1 MTLNMMNEPFSHIHF
16 TIAILISLIIHITFV
31 IYGNFNINS
40 DGYNKIQSDIELIII
55 EKPEKKSVIIEP
67 SSTLNISEIIEEEP
81 KEEIIFKEE
90 VIVKIPA
97 QESIPTK
104 KLLATEEDLAISENN
119 IPATEEDLAISE
131 NNIPATEEDLAISEN
146 NIPATEE
153 DLAISE
159 NTIPT
164 TQEETE
170 IISTSELISNLGN
183 LDLAPRKEL
192 STNRVKTISA
202 STKDYEYRLYFEA
215 WRQKVE
221 RIGALNY
228 PESAKAGNLGAL
240 RLTVSL
246 NKEGNIKEIII
257 NKTSGN
263 KELDEAAIK
272 IVRLGEPYAVF
283 SPKMQKEVDL
293 INITRTWKFTEDSYS
308 SN

>member
-55 EKPEKKSVIIEP
+55 EKPEKESVIIEP
-67 SSTLNISEIIEEEP
+67 SSTLNTSEIIEEEP

-104 KLLATEEDLAISENN
+104 KLLATEEDLAISEN
-119 IPATEEDLAISE
+119 T
-131 NNIPATEEDLAISEN
+131 
-146 NIPATEE
+146 IPATEE

>member
-1 MTLNMMNEPFSHIHF
+1 MTFNMMNEPLSHIHF

-55 EKPEKKSVIIEP
+55 EKPEKESVIIE
-67 SSTLNISEIIEEEP
+67 SSSALNTIEIIEEEP

-104 KLLATEEDLAISENN
+104 KLLATEEDLAISENT

-131 NNIPATEEDLAISEN
+131 IN
-146 NIPATEE
+146 
-153 DLAISE
+153 
-159 NTIPT
+159 IPT
-164 TQEETE
+164 TQEEAK

-183 LDLAPRKEL
+183 LDLAPRKKL

-283 SPKMQKEVDL
+283 SSKMQKEVDL

>member
-55 EKPEKKSVIIEP
+55 EKPKKESVIIEP
-67 SSTLNISEIIEEEP
+67 SSTLNTSEIIEEEP

-104 KLLATEEDLAISENN
+104 KLLATEEDLAISENT
-119 IPATEEDLAISE
+119 IPTTEEDLTISE
-131 NNIPATEEDLAISEN
+131 NTIPT
-146 NIPATEE
+146 TEE

-164 TQEETE
+164 TEEETE

>member
-31 IYGNFNINS
+31 MYGNFNIKS
-40 DGYNKIQSDIELIII
+40 DDYNKIQSDIELIII
-55 EKPEKKSVIIEP
+55 EKPEQESVIIEP
-67 SSTLNISEIIEEEP
+67 FNTPNTSEITEEKP
-81 KEEIIFKEE
+81 RKEIIFKEE
-90 VIVKIPA
+90 VIIKIPA
-97 QESIPTK
+97 EESIPTK
-104 KLLATEEDLAISENN
+104 KPIQAKEIKTIPPTNKEDLAIAENSIPTNEEDLAIAEN
-119 IPATEEDLAISE
+119 S
-131 NNIPATEEDLAISEN
+131 
-146 NIPATEE
+146 
-153 DLAISE
+153 
-159 NTIPT
+159 IPT
-164 TQEETE
+164 NEKEVK

-183 LDLAPRKEL
+183 LDLTPRKKL
-192 STNRVKTISA
+192 NTNRVKTISA

-228 PESAKAGNLGAL
+228 PASAKAKNLGAL

-293 INITRTWKFTEDSYS
+293 INITRTWQFTEDSYS

>member
-55 EKPEKKSVIIEP
+55 EKPEKESVIIKP
-67 SSTLNISEIIEEEP
+67 SSTLNTSEIIEEEP

-90 VIVKIPA
+90 VIVKIPT

-104 KLLATEEDLAISENN
+104 KLLATEEDLAISENAN
-119 IPATEEDLAISE
+119 PATEEDIAISDKT
-131 NNIPATEEDLAISEN
+131 IPVTEEKK
-146 NIPATEE
+146 
-153 DLAISE
+153 
-159 NTIPT
+159 
-164 TQEETE
+164 E
-170 IISTSELISNLGN
+170 IISTSAFISNLGN
-183 LDLAPRKEL
+183 LDLSPRKEL

-202 STKDYEYRLYFEA
+202 RTKDYEYRLYFEA

>member
-55 EKPEKKSVIIEP
+55 EKPKKESVIIEP
-67 SSTLNISEIIEEEP
+67 SSTLNTSEIIEEEP

-104 KLLATEEDLAISENN
+104 KLLATEEDLAISEN
-119 IPATEEDLAISE
+119 T
-131 NNIPATEEDLAISEN
+131 
-146 NIPATEE
+146 IPATEE

-159 NTIPT
+159 NTIPATEEDLAILENTIPT
-164 TQEETE
+164 TQEEAK

>member
-55 EKPEKKSVIIEP
+55 EKPEKESVIIEP
-67 SSTLNISEIIEEEP
+67 SSTLNTSEIIEEEP

-104 KLLATEEDLAISENN
+104 KLLATEEDLAISENT
-119 IPATEEDLAISE
+119 IPT
-131 NNIPATEEDLAISEN
+131 
-146 NIPATEE
+146 TEE

-183 LDLAPRKEL
+183 LDLSPRKEL

>member
-31 IYGNFNINS
+31 MYGNFNINS

-55 EKPEKKSVIIEP
+55 EKPEQESVIIEP
-67 SSTLNISEIIEEEP
+67 SNTPNTRDITEEKP
-81 KEEIIFKEE
+81 REEIIFKEE
-90 VIVKIPA
+90 VIIKIPSE
-97 QESIPTK
+97 ESIPTK
-104 KLLATEEDLAISENN
+104 KLLQAKEIKTIPPTNEEDLAIAEN
-119 IPATEEDLAISE
+119 S
-131 NNIPATEEDLAISEN
+131 
-146 NIPATEE
+146 
-153 DLAISE
+153 
-159 NTIPT
+159 IPT
-164 TQEETE
+164 NEEE
-170 IISTSELISNLGN
+170 VKIISTSELISNLGN
-183 LDLAPRKEL
+183 LDLTPRKKL
-192 STNRVKTISA
+192 NTNRVKTISA

-228 PESAKAGNLGAL
+228 PESAKAKNLGAL

-293 INITRTWKFTEDSYS
+293 INITRTWKFTEDSYP

>member
-55 EKPEKKSVIIEP
+55 EKPKKESVIIEP
-67 SSTLNISEIIEEEP
+67 SSTLNTSEIIEEEP

-104 KLLATEEDLAISENN
+104 KLLSTEEDLAISEN
-119 IPATEEDLAISE
+119 T
-131 NNIPATEEDLAISEN
+131 
-146 NIPATEE
+146 IPATEE

-159 NTIPT
+159 NTIPS

-272 IVRLGEPYAVF
+272 IVRLGEPFAVF

>member
-55 EKPEKKSVIIEP
+55 EKPKKESVIIEP
-67 SSTLNISEIIEEEP
+67 SSTLNTSEIIEEEP

-104 KLLATEEDLAISENN
+104 KLLATEEDLAISEN
-119 IPATEEDLAISE
+119 TIS
-131 NNIPATEEDLAISEN
+131 
-146 NIPATEE
+146 ATEE

-164 TQEETE
+164 SQEERE

-183 LDLAPRKEL
+183 LDLSPRKEL
-192 STNRVKTISA
+192 NTNRVKTISA

>member
-55 EKPEKKSVIIEP
+55 EKPEKESVIIEP
-67 SSTLNISEIIEEEP
+67 SSTLDTSEIIEEEP

-104 KLLATEEDLAISENN
+104 KLLATEEDLAISEN
-119 IPATEEDLAISE
+119 T
-131 NNIPATEEDLAISEN
+131 
-146 NIPATEE
+146 IPATEE

-159 NTIPT
+159 NTIPAT
-164 TQEETE
+164 EEKTE

-202 STKDYEYRLYFEA
+202 RTKDYEYRLYFEA

>member
-55 EKPEKKSVIIEP
+55 EKPKKESVIIEP
-67 SSTLNISEIIEEEP
+67 SSTLDKSEIIEEEP

-104 KLLATEEDLAISENN
+104 KLLATEEDLAISENT
-119 IPATEEDLAISE
+119 IPT
-131 NNIPATEEDLAISEN
+131 
-146 NIPATEE
+146 TEE

-183 LDLAPRKEL
+183 LDLSPRKEL

>member
-55 EKPEKKSVIIEP
+55 EKPKKESVIIEP
-67 SSTLNISEIIEEEP
+67 SSTLNTSEIIEEEP

-131 NNIPATEEDLAISEN
+131 N
-146 NIPATEE
+146 
-153 DLAISE
+153 
-159 NTIPT
+159 TIPT

-183 LDLAPRKEL
+183 LDLSPRKEL

>member
-55 EKPEKKSVIIEP
+55 EKPEKESVIIEP
-67 SSTLNISEIIEEEP
+67 SSTLNTSEIIEEEP

-90 VIVKIPA
+90 VIVKIPT

-104 KLLATEEDLAISENN
+104 KLLATEEDLTISENT
-119 IPATEEDLAISE
+119 IPATEEDL
-131 NNIPATEEDLAISEN
+131 T
-146 NIPATEE
+146 
-153 DLAISE
+153 ISE
-159 NTIPT
+159 NTIPAT
-164 TQEETE
+164 EEE
-170 IISTSELISNLGN
+170 AKIISTSELISNLGN

-202 STKDYEYRLYFEA
+202 RTKDYEYRLYFEA

>member
-31 IYGNFNINS
+31 IYGNSNINS

-55 EKPEKKSVIIEP
+55 EKPEKESVIIEP
-67 SSTLNISEIIEEEP
+67 SSTLNTSEIIEEEP

-104 KLLATEEDLAISENN
+104 KLLATEEDLAISEN
-119 IPATEEDLAISE
+119 T
-131 NNIPATEEDLAISEN
+131 
-146 NIPATEE
+146 IPATEE

-159 NTIPT
+159 NTIPAT
-164 TQEETE
+164 EEE
-170 IISTSELISNLGN
+170 AKIISTSELISNLGN

-202 STKDYEYRLYFEA
+202 RTKDYEYRLYFEA

>member
-1 MTLNMMNEPFSHIHF
+1 MTLNMMNEPLSHIHF

-55 EKPEKKSVIIEP
+55 EKPKKESVIIEP
-67 SSTLNISEIIEEEP
+67 SSALNISEIIEEEP

-104 KLLATEEDLAISENN
+104 KLLATEEDLALSENT
-119 IPATEEDLAISE
+119 IPT
-131 NNIPATEEDLAISEN
+131 
-146 NIPATEE
+146 TEE

-159 NTIPT
+159 NTIPATEEDLAILENTIPT
-164 TQEETE
+164 TQEEAK

-283 SPKMQKEVDL
+283 STKMQKEVDL
-293 INITRTWKFTEDSYS
+293 VNITRTWKFTEDSYS

>member
-55 EKPEKKSVIIEP
+55 EKPEKESVIIEP
-67 SSTLNISEIIEEEP
+67 SSTLNTSEIIEEEP

-104 KLLATEEDLAISENN
+104 KLL
-119 IPATEEDLAISE
+119 
-131 NNIPATEEDLAISEN
+131 ATEEDLAISEN

>member
-55 EKPEKKSVIIEP
+55 EKPEKESVIIEP
-67 SSTLNISEIIEEEP
+67 SSTLNTSEIIEEEP

-104 KLLATEEDLAISENN
+104 KLLATEEDLAISENTL
-119 IPATEEDLAISE
+119 PATEEDLAISE
-131 NNIPATEEDLAISEN
+131 NNIP
-146 NIPATEE
+146 
-153 DLAISE
+153 
-159 NTIPT
+159 T
-164 TQEETE
+164 TQEEAK

-183 LDLAPRKEL
+183 LDLAPRKKL

>member
-55 EKPEKKSVIIEP
+55 EKPEKESVIIKP
-67 SSTLNISEIIEEEP
+67 SSTLNTSEIIEEEP

-90 VIVKIPA
+90 VIVKIPT

-104 KLLATEEDLAISENN
+104 KLVATEEEAK
-119 IPATEEDLAISE
+119 
-131 NNIPATEEDLAISEN
+131 
-146 NIPATEE
+146 
-153 DLAISE
+153 
-159 NTIPT
+159 
-164 TQEETE
+164 

-183 LDLAPRKEL
+183 LDLSPRKEL

>member
-55 EKPEKKSVIIEP
+55 EKPEKESVIIKP
-67 SSTLNISEIIEEEP
+67 SSTLNTSEINEEEP

-104 KLLATEEDLAISENN
+104 KLLATEEDLAISEN
-119 IPATEEDLAISE
+119 T
-131 NNIPATEEDLAISEN
+131 
-146 NIPATEE
+146 IPATEE

-159 NTIPT
+159 NTIPAT
-164 TQEETE
+164 EEE
-170 IISTSELISNLGN
+170 AKIISTSELISNLGN

-202 STKDYEYRLYFEA
+202 RTKDYEYRLYFEA

>member
-31 IYGNFNINS
+31 MYGNFNIKS
-40 DGYNKIQSDIELIII
+40 DDYNKIQSDIELIII
-55 EKPEKKSVIIEP
+55 EKPEQESVIIEP
-67 SSTLNISEIIEEEP
+67 SNTPNTSEITEEKP
-81 KEEIIFKEE
+81 RKEIIFKEE
-90 VIVKIPA
+90 VIIKIPA
-97 QESIPTK
+97 EESIPTK
-104 KLLATEEDLAISENN
+104 KPIQAKEIKTIPPTNKEDLAIAEN
-119 IPATEEDLAISE
+119 S
-131 NNIPATEEDLAISEN
+131 
-146 NIPATEE
+146 
-153 DLAISE
+153 
-159 NTIPT
+159 IPT
-164 TQEETE
+164 NEEE
-170 IISTSELISNLGN
+170 VKIISTSELISNLGN
-183 LDLAPRKEL
+183 LDLTPRKKL
-192 STNRVKTISA
+192 NTNRVKTISA

-228 PESAKAGNLGAL
+228 PASAKAKNLGAL

-293 INITRTWKFTEDSYS
+293 INITRTWQFTEDSYS

>member
-55 EKPEKKSVIIEP
+55 EKPEKESVIIKP
-67 SSTLNISEIIEEEP
+67 SSALNTSEIIEEKP

-104 KLLATEEDLAISENN
+104 KLLV
-119 IPATEEDLAISE
+119 
-131 NNIPATEEDLAISEN
+131 
-146 NIPATEE
+146 TEE

-159 NTIPT
+159 NTISATEEDLAISENSIPT
-164 TQEETE
+164 SQEETE

-283 SPKMQKEVDL
+283 SSKMQKEVDL

>member
-55 EKPEKKSVIIEP
+55 EKPKKESVIIEP
-67 SSTLNISEIIEEEP
+67 SSTLNTSEIIEEEP
-81 KEEIIFKEE
+81 KEKIIFKEE

-104 KLLATEEDLAISENN
+104 KLLATEEDLAISENT
-119 IPATEEDLAISE
+119 ISATEEDLAISE
-131 NNIPATEEDLAISEN
+131 NS
-146 NIPATEE
+146 
-153 DLAISE
+153 
-159 NTIPT
+159 IPT
-164 TQEETE
+164 SQEERE

>member
-1 MTLNMMNEPFSHIHF
+1 MMNEPFSRIHF

-55 EKPEKKSVIIEP
+55 EKPKKESVIFEP
-67 SSTLNISEIIEEEP
+67 SSTLDTSEIIEEEP
-81 KEEIIFKEE
+81 KVEIIFKEE

-104 KLLATEEDLAISENN
+104 KLLATEEDLAISENT

-131 NNIPATEEDLAISEN
+131 NNIP
-146 NIPATEE
+146 
-153 DLAISE
+153 
-159 NTIPT
+159 T
-164 TQEETE
+164 TQEEAK

-202 STKDYEYRLYFEA
+202 NTKDYEYRLYFEA

-228 PESAKAGNLGAL
+228 PEVAKLANLGAL
-240 RLTVSL
+240 RLTVRL
-246 NKEGNIKEIII
+246 NKEGNIEEIIV

-263 KELDEAAIK
+263 KDLDEAAIK

-293 INITRTWKFTEDSYS
+293 INITRTWKFTEESYS

>member
-55 EKPEKKSVIIEP
+55 EKPEKESVIIEP
-67 SSTLNISEIIEEEP
+67 SSALNTSEIIEEEP

-104 KLLATEEDLAISENN
+104 KLLATEEDLAISENT

-131 NNIPATEEDLAISEN
+131 NNIP
-146 NIPATEE
+146 
-153 DLAISE
+153 
-159 NTIPT
+159 T
-164 TQEETE
+164 TQEEAK

-183 LDLAPRKEL
+183 LDLSPRKEL

-283 SPKMQKEVDL
+283 SIKMQKEVDL

>member
-55 EKPEKKSVIIEP
+55 EKPEKESVIIEP
-67 SSTLNISEIIEEEP
+67 SSTLNTSEIIEEEP

-104 KLLATEEDLAISENN
+104 KLLATEEDLAISEN
-119 IPATEEDLAISE
+119 T
-131 NNIPATEEDLAISEN
+131 
-146 NIPATEE
+146 IPATEE

-159 NTIPT
+159 NTIPAT
-164 TQEETE
+164 EEE
-170 IISTSELISNLGN
+170 AKIISTSELISNLGN
-183 LDLAPRKEL
+183 LDLAPRKKL

-272 IVRLGEPYAVF
+272 IVRLGEPFAVF

>member
-55 EKPEKKSVIIEP
+55 EKPKKEPVIIEP
-67 SSTLNISEIIEEEP
+67 SSTLNTSEIIEEEP

-104 KLLATEEDLAISENN
+104 KLFATEEDLAISENT
-119 IPATEEDLAISE
+119 IPT
-131 NNIPATEEDLAISEN
+131 TQ
-146 NIPATEE
+146 E

-183 LDLAPRKEL
+183 LDLSPRKEL

>member
-55 EKPEKKSVIIEP
+55 EKPEKESVIIKP
-67 SSTLNISEIIEEEP
+67 SSALNTSEIIEEKP

-104 KLLATEEDLAISENN
+104 KLLT
-119 IPATEEDLAISE
+119 
-131 NNIPATEEDLAISEN
+131 
-146 NIPATEE
+146 TEE

-159 NTIPT
+159 NTIPATEEGLAISEINIPT
-164 TQEETE
+164 TQEEAK

-183 LDLAPRKEL
+183 LDLAPRKKL

>member
-55 EKPEKKSVIIEP
+55 EKPKKESVIIEP
-67 SSTLNISEIIEEEP
+67 SSTLNTSEIIEEEP

-104 KLLATEEDLAISENN
+104 KLFATEEDLAISENT
-119 IPATEEDLAISE
+119 IPTTQEDLAISE
-131 NNIPATEEDLAISEN
+131 NTIS
-146 NIPATEE
+146 TTQE

-263 KELDEAAIK
+263 KELDETAIK

>member
-55 EKPEKKSVIIEP
+55 EKPEKESVIIKP
-67 SSTLNISEIIEEEP
+67 SSTLNTSEIIEEEP

-104 KLLATEEDLAISENN
+104 KLLATEEDLAISEN
-119 IPATEEDLAISE
+119 T
-131 NNIPATEEDLAISEN
+131 
-146 NIPATEE
+146 IPATEE

-159 NTIPT
+159 NTIPAT
-164 TQEETE
+164 EEE
-170 IISTSELISNLGN
+170 AKIISTSELISNLGN
-183 LDLAPRKEL
+183 LDLAPRKKL
-192 STNRVKTISA
+192 STNRVKTISS

-228 PESAKAGNLGAL
+228 PESAKARNLGAL

>member
-1 MTLNMMNEPFSHIHF
+1 MTLNMMNEPLSHIHF

-55 EKPEKKSVIIEP
+55 EKPEKESVIIE
-67 SSTLNISEIIEEEP
+67 SSSALNTIEIIEEEP

-104 KLLATEEDLAISENN
+104 KLLATEEDLAISENT
-119 IPATEEDLAISE
+119 IPATEE
-131 NNIPATEEDLAISEN
+131 
-146 NIPATEE
+146 
-153 DLAISE
+153 
-159 NTIPT
+159 
-164 TQEETE
+164 ETK
-170 IISTSELISNLGN
+170 IIRTSELISNLGN

-246 NKEGNIKEIII
+246 N
-257 NKTSGN
+257 
-263 KELDEAAIK
+263 
-272 IVRLGEPYAVF
+272 
-283 SPKMQKEVDL
+283 
-293 INITRTWKFTEDSYS
+293 
-308 SN
+308 

>member
-1 MTLNMMNEPFSHIHF
+1 M
-16 TIAILISLIIHITFV
+16 LIR
-31 IYGNFNINS
+31 
-40 DGYNKIQSDIELIII
+40 DR
-55 EKPEKKSVIIEP
+55 
-67 SSTLNISEIIEEEP
+67 
-81 KEEIIFKEE
+81 
-90 VIVKIPA
+90 
-97 QESIPTK
+97 
-104 KLLATEEDLAISENN
+104 
-119 IPATEEDLAISE
+119 
-131 NNIPATEEDLAISEN
+131 
-146 NIPATEE
+146 
-153 DLAISE
+153 
-159 NTIPT
+159 
-164 TQEETE
+164 

>member
-1 MTLNMMNEPFSHIHF
+1 MNEPFSHIHF

-55 EKPEKKSVIIEP
+55 EKPKKESVIIEP
-67 SSTLNISEIIEEEP
+67 SSTLNTSEIIEEEP

-104 KLLATEEDLAISENN
+104 KLLATEEDLALSENT
-119 IPATEEDLAISE
+119 IPT
-131 NNIPATEEDLAISEN
+131 
-146 NIPATEE
+146 TEE

-183 LDLAPRKEL
+183 LDLSPRKEL
-192 STNRVKTISA
+192 NTNRVKTISA

-283 SPKMQKEVDL
+283 STKMQKEVDL
-293 INITRTWKFTEDSYS
+293 VNITRTWKFTEDSYS